1 MVSIIFTSTNTCFT
15 VFAMWVR
22 QQKMPMPKWIEV
34 FFIWGLGKIFIV
46 NCTLCAPIKK
56 NEKLSIAQKTQLY
69 KKYFLAKEIHSK
81 RAENG
86 DVFSAKTIPKE
97 HEKYVDSENGTEI
110 SFQIDNSPTEK
121 CNRVCNVL
129 EVIKDCLEYLATD
142 GLSENESAA
151 IRAKW
156 ITLEKV
162 LTRFMACVYTIS
174 IIFLCISYIAFINS

>member
-1 MVSIIFTSTNTCFT
+1 MKNILFH
-15 VFAMWVR
+15 
-22 QQKMPMPKWIEV
+22 
-34 FFIWGLGKIFIV
+34 
-46 NCTLCAPIKK
+46 KK
-56 NEKLSIAQKTQLY
+56 CSYI
-69 KKYFLAKEIHSK
+69 KKYFIAKEIHSK
-81 RAENG
+81 RAANG
-86 DVFSAKTIPKE
+86 DVFSAKMIPKE
-97 HEKYVDSENGTEI
+97 YEKYVDSENGTEI

-129 EVIKDCLEYLATD
+129 GVIKDCLEYLATD

-174 IIFLCISYIAFINS
+174 ITFLCLCYISIINS